1 MINNDQA
8 PPINLEVLRAYIIS
22 LFIMLPEIVNIFHF
36 HLSVLLVTPGSQ
48 GHCLQAQVLLIDLN

>member
-48 GHCLQAQVLLIDLN
+48 GHYL